1 MYSKYQLAIKYI
13 KYFLSSSNGKGHGTH
28 SPFVFD
34 FITKVLNDSRTFY
47 CYESIE
53 MLRNKMLHDNTT
65 IPIKDFGA
73 GSRLHLSK
81 ERKVSAIAKSS
92 LKPKKYSQ
100 LLFRMVDYYQPS
112 TVIELG
118 TSLGITSSYLA
129 SGNSNAKIITM
140 EGSLEVAAIAKR
152 NFEAL
157 QLNNIS
163 VIEGNF
169 DDTLPGL
176 LSKINTADFVFVD
189 GNHRKEPT
197 VNYFEQLLAHS
208 TNNTILIFDDIH
220 WSSEMEEAWDYIKQ
234 HTAVTLTI
242 DLFFIGIVF
251 LRSEQKEKQHFNIR
265 F

>member
-1 MYSKYQLAIKYI
+1 
-13 KYFLSSSNGKGHGTH
+13 
-28 SPFVFD
+28 
-34 FITKVLNDSRTFY
+34 
-47 CYESIE
+47 
-53 MLRNKMLHDNTT
+53 
-65 IPIKDFGA
+65 
-73 GSRLHLSK
+73 
-81 ERKVSAIAKSS
+81 
-92 LKPKKYSQ
+92 
-100 LLFRMVDYYQPS
+100 
-112 TVIELG
+112 
-118 TSLGITSSYLA
+118 
-129 SGNSNAKIITM
+129 M